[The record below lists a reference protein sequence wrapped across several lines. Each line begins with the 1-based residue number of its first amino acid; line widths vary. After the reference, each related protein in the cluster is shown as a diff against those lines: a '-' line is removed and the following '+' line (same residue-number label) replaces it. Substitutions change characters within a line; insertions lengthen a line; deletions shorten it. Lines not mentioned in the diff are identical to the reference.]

1 MCMLSSARLYCF
13 LVHVRLCALSVMYTC
28 YTLHQ
33 FKLEYIACSTRT
45 NAYHQISLSPLYAC
59 VCSEVMRKA
68 RSFCIVQLLS

>member
-13 LVHVRLCALSVMYTC
+13 LVHDYVPSLSCTHVILSIN
-28 YTLHQ
+28 LHWSI
-33 FKLEYIACSTRT
+33 IACSTRT

-68 RSFCIVQLLS
+68 RSFCTVQLLS